1 MAPKK
6 APEPEPVKEEKKEEE
21 PPAEILQG
29 EWVFQDG
36 STYSGQYMKKG
47 DSICLHGEGKLLSGP
62 EIYEG
67 TFANG
72 MYKVGTFV
80 SCSGGVYNGNF
91 RDNKYHGVGNY
102 RWPEGREYRG
112 TWKDGNMHGMGMFL
126 NFSVGQD
133 KRFVG
138 FSLNGKF
145 SSGVKEQEKAKEEF
159 LEEYGG
165 QCTQSASSALRD
177 LAERATADGAPAE
190 FFVPQGQEPEETAEK
205 AAIEE
210 IVTGPFPE
218 ASAASQALVQAFVAR
233 LAEGAEQP
241 LQVSL
246 YDGLGEAERLDKQR
260 LKRPQLQMVGQAV
273 EFFAPEAEAGALK
286 LLVLVNVSSEYA
298 IEDAKW
304 KLVHCEVVPAAS

>member
-1 MAPKK
+1 MGPKK
-6 APEPEPVKEEKKEEE
+6 PPEPEPVQEEKKEE
-21 PPAEILQG
+21 PPPEILQG
-29 EWVFQDG
+29 EFVFPDG

-47 DSICLHGEGKLLSGP
+47 DSICLHGEGKLNSGP
-62 EIYEG
+62 ERYEG

-72 MYKVGTFV
+72 MYKVGTFT

-102 RWPEGREYRG
+102 KWPEGREYRG
-112 TWKDGNMHGMGMFL
+112 TWKDGYMHGMGMFL

-138 FSLNGKF
+138 FSLHGQF
-145 SSGVKEQEKAKEEF
+145 SSGVKEQEKAKKAF

-165 QCTQSASSALRD
+165 QCTQSASAALRD

-190 FFVPQGQEPEETAEK
+190 YLVPQGQQPEQQAEK
-205 AAIEE
+205 ATTEE
-210 IVTGPFPE
+210 IVTGPF
-218 ASAASQALVQAFVAR
+218 ADGAAASQALLQAFVAR

-241 LQVSL
+241 LEVSV
-246 YDGLGEAERLDKQR
+246 YDGLDEKPRFDKQR
-260 LKRPQLQMVGQAV
+260 LQRPQLQMVGQAV
-273 EFFAPEAEAGALK
+273 EFFAPQAEAGALK
-286 LLVLVNVSSEYA
+286 MLVLVNVSSDYDVEG
-298 IEDAKW
+298 AKW

>member
-1 MAPKK
+1 MPASKK
-6 APEPEPVKEEKKEEE
+6 APEPEPVKEEKEEE
-21 PPAEILQG
+21 PPPEILQG
-29 EWVFQDG
+29 EFVFQDG

-47 DSICLHGEGKLLSGP
+47 DSISLHGKGKLLSGP
-62 EIYEG
+62 ETFEG

-72 MYKVGTFV
+72 MYKFGTFI

-91 RDNKYHGVGNY
+91 RDNKYHGVGHY

-112 TWKDGNMHGMGMFL
+112 TWKDGYMHGMGMFL

-133 KRFVG
+133 KRFDG
-138 FSLNGKF
+138 FSLNGQF
-145 SSGVKEQEKAKEEF
+145 SSGVKEQEKAKKAF

-165 QCTQSASSALRD
+165 QCTQSALAALRD

-190 FFVPQGQEPEETAEK
+190 FLVPHGQEPEETAEK

-210 IVTGPFPE
+210 IIAGPFPE
-218 ASAASQALVQAFVAR
+218 AAAAAQALMQAFVAR

-241 LQVSL
+241 LQVTV
-246 YDGLGEAERLDKQR
+246 YDGLGEEPRLDKQR
-260 LKRPQLQMVGQAV
+260 LRRPQLQMVGQAV

-286 LLVLVNVSSEYA
+286 LVVLVNVSSEYT